1 VLPPRLVEFYTKLPQ
16 PQHGDDPD
24 LLQAGM
30 LVGMRAYADA
40 TSAVYTEGT
49 LQRLLRSP
57 ATASRRAAALAI
69 GLVGS
74 MQSNVALAESLRDPD
89 TLVRKFATDSLW
101 EVWFRAGTADQNS
114 RLQMALQHA
123 ELGQSVAALDALI
136 ADAPAFAEAYNQR
149 AIMAYRRGDYG
160 LAVKDCE
167 AVLRLNPYHFGAA
180 AGMGQSYLRLHK
192 PRAALRAFRQA
203 MEINPSTE
211 NVRDT
216 IRGLESALD
225 DATRDDG

>member
-1 VLPPRLVEFYTKLPQ
+1 MPPPRLVTFYTRLPQ

-30 LVGMRAYADA
+30 LAGMREFADA
-40 TSAVYTEGT
+40 VTAVYTEST
-49 LQRLLRSP
+49 LQRLLNAP
-57 ATASRRAAALAI
+57 DTASRRAAALAI

-74 MQSNVALAESLRDPD
+74 MQSNAALAGALRDTD

-101 EVWFRAGTADQNS
+101 ELWFRAGTADQNS
-114 RLQMALQHA
+114 RLQRALQHA

-136 ADAPAFAEAYNQR
+136 REAPGFAEAYNQR
-149 AIMAYRRGDYG
+149 AIISYRRGDYG
-160 LAVKDCE
+160 LAVRDCE
-167 AVLRLNPYHFGAA
+167 AVLRLNPHHFGAA
-180 AGMGQSYLRLHK
+180 AGMGQCFLRLHK